1 MKSKQFKVI
10 AVLVVIAGSIFG
22 IVLGFTCQI
31 TTYSVWYD
39 SHKEY
44 AFNIGLM
51 LETWI
56 LFGLLGLFFGWLAS
70 VLNKLEN
77 IEAALLGKEIED
89 YESIQ
94 EIKNFANKAKEKIAK
109 QYVAIKGNNQQVA
122 QTTGDSL
129 DTAAQ
134 NDEIWYC
141 PNCGKRHQGDTNICD
156 CGTKKP

>member
-10 AVLVVIAGSIFG
+10 SVLIVIAGAIFG

-89 YESIQ
+89 YDSIQ
-94 EIKNFANKAKEKIAK
+94 EIKNFEN
-109 QYVAIKGNNQQVA
+109 
-122 QTTGDSL
+122 
-129 DTAAQ
+129 
-134 NDEIWYC
+134 
-141 PNCGKRHQGDTNICD
+141 
-156 CGTKKP
+156 